1 MRQSGP
7 SIGQPSLLAR
17 LLVVVWFWLGLAT
30 PAMAQNADPL
40 VVDLSNHLVA
50 ITTGFA
56 GTTVLLFGAV
66 EGDGDVVVV
75 VRGVAQ
81 TELVRRKERV
91 LGVWANHA
99 QAVIS
104 DAPSYYR
111 VATSRPLEQA
121 AADSVLDRHQIGLD
135 HLGMKVRRKDNSA
148 SDGDY
153 RRAFLRLKENAGL
166 YSRAPGAVSFVGRRL
181 FRTEI
186 DLPANV
192 PTGVYTVEVYLM
204 KDGEVASAQTTPLII
219 SKIGVGS
226 QVFDFAMH
234 RAALYGLFAVLLA
247 VVAGWLAAAAFKRG

>member
-1 MRQSGP
+1 
-7 SIGQPSLLAR
+7 
-17 LLVVVWFWLGLAT
+17 LGLGL
-30 PAMAQNADPL
+30 PAPVLAEAADPL

-75 VRGVAQ
+75 VRGPTQA
-81 TELVRRKERV
+81 EMIRRKERV
-91 LGVWANHA
+91 LGIWVNHA

-111 VATSRPLEQA
+111 VAVSRPLDQI
-121 AADSVLDRHQIGLD
+121 AADSTLERHQIGLD
-135 HLGMKVRRKDNSA
+135 HLRMKVRRKDLSV
-148 SDGDY
+148 SDDDY
-153 RRAFLRLKENAGL
+153 RKALLRLKESAGL
-166 YSRAPGAVSFVGRRL
+166 YARAPGAVSFIGHRL

-186 DLPANV
+186 DFPANV
-192 PTGVYTVEVYLM
+192 PTGIYMVEVFLM
-204 KDGEVASAQTTPLII
+204 KDGEVSSAQTTPLII

-234 RAALYGLFAVLLA
+234 RAALYGIFAVLLA
-247 VVAGWLAAAAFKRG
+247 AAAGWLAAVAFRRG

>member
-1 MRQSGP
+1 MRPSGP
-7 SIGQPSLLAR
+7 GTLLAR
-17 LLVVVWFWLGLAT
+17 LLVAVWFWPGLVS
-30 PAMAQNADPL
+30 PAMAQNGEPL
-40 VVDLSNHLVA
+40 AVDLSSHLVA
-50 ITTGFA
+50 ISTGFA

-75 VRGVAQ
+75 VRGMAQ

-91 LGVWANHA
+91 LGVWVNHA

-104 DAPSYYR
+104 DAPAYYR
-111 VATSRPLEQA
+111 IAASRPLEQA
-121 AADSVLDRHQIGLD
+121 ATASVLDRHQIGLD
-135 HLGMKVRRKDNSA
+135 HLNMKIRRKDNAA

-153 RRAFLRLKENAGL
+153 RRALLRLKENAGL
-166 YSRAPGAVSFVGRRL
+166 YAAAPAAVSFVGRRL

-192 PTGVYTVEVYLM
+192 PTGIYTVEVYLLQG
-204 KDGEVASAQTTPLII
+204 GEVTSAQTTPLIV
-219 SKIGVGS
+219 SKIGIGS

-247 VVAGWLAAAAFKRG
+247 AVAGWLAAAAFKRG

>member
-1 MRQSGP
+1 MTAS
-7 SIGQPSLLAR
+7 S
-17 LLVVVWFWLGLAT
+17 
-30 PAMAQNADPL
+30 MAKETDPL
-40 VVDLSNHLVA
+40 IVDLSNHLVA

-75 VRGVAQ
+75 VRGPAQ
-81 TELVRRKERV
+81 TEMVRRKERM
-91 LGVWANHA
+91 LGVWVNRS

-111 VATSRPLEQA
+111 LAVSRPLDQVA
-121 AADSVLDRHQIGLD
+121 AVSVLDRHQIGLD
-135 HLGMKVRRKDNSA
+135 HLAMRVRRKDVSVT
-148 SDGDY
+148 DDDY
-153 RRAFLRLKENAGL
+153 RKALLRLKENAGL
-166 YSRAPGAVSFVGRRL
+166 YAGTPGAVDFIGHRL

-186 DLPANV
+186 DFPANV
-192 PTGVYTVEVYLM
+192 PTGVYVVEVYLL
-204 KDGEVASAQTTPLII
+204 KDGEVANAQTTPLII

-247 VVAGWLAAAAFKRG
+247 ALAGWLAAVAFRKG

>member
-1 MRQSGP
+1 LIS
-7 SIGQPSLLAR
+7 
-17 LLVVVWFWLGLAT
+17 WLGLGFPTAVL
-30 PAMAQNADPL
+30 AESADPL

-75 VRGVAQ
+75 VRGPAQ
-81 TELVRRKERV
+81 TEMVRRKERV
-91 LGVWANHA
+91 MGIWVNHA

-111 VATSRPLEQA
+111 VAASRTLDQIVAVSTLE
-121 AADSVLDRHQIGLD
+121 RHQIGLD
-135 HLGMKVRRKDNSA
+135 HLAMKVRRRDISV
-148 SDGDY
+148 SDDDY
-153 RRAFLRLKENAGL
+153 RKALLRLKESAGL
-166 YSRAPGAVSFVGRRL
+166 YARLPGVVSFIGHRL

-186 DLPANV
+186 DFPANV
-192 PTGVYTVEVYLM
+192 PTGIYTVEVFLM
-204 KDGEVASAQTTPLII
+204 KDGEVSSAQTTPLII

-234 RAALYGLFAVLLA
+234 RAALYGIFAVLLA
-247 VVAGWLAAAAFKRG
+247 AAAGWLAAVAFRRG